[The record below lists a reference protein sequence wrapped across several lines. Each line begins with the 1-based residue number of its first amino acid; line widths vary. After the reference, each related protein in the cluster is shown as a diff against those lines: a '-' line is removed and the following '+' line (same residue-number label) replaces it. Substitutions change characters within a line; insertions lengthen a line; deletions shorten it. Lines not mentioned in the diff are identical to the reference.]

1 MKEMCEAYLNVDE
14 FVDFRRKLDAASK
27 QTMGDERK
35 RLNILLTSL
44 AYTQL
49 EMYRCGLLT
58 KDEEMANEMKEI
70 LKGHSEI
77 KGMRNRDEVG
87 HTIEEYLKLWK

>member
-1 MKEMCEAYLNVDE
+1 
-14 FVDFRRKLDAASK
+14 
-27 QTMGDERK
+27 
-35 RLNILLTSL
+35 
-44 AYTQL
+44 
-49 EMYRCGLLT
+49 MYRCGLLT